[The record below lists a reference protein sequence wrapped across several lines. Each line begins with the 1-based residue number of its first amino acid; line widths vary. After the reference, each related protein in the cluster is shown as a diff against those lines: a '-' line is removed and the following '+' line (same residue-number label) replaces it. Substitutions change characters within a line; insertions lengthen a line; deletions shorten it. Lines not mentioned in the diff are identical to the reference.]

1 MPALEDCWFAIF
13 NNKELKFYIRSSSAG
28 NWISLAWGIR
38 VYLRPARRKF
48 GPAAGLFA
56 EEFATVPSSW
66 LTGKGTK
73 GYDEDE
79 EKELPPPLKT
89 PGAGWFD
96 GHRRCPSD
104 NALRLL
110 AFHLPT

>member
-56 EEFATVPSSW
+56 EEFGTVPSSW
-66 LTGKGTK
+66 LTGKGTMLSACLLFTYPQSVH
-73 GYDEDE
+73 GRVRAMLSGGE
-79 EKELPPPLKT
+79 EHPWTK
-89 PGAGWFD
+89 
-96 GHRRCPSD
+96 H
-104 NALRLL
+104 LRWRSSVCGS
-110 AFHLPT
+110 